1 LMNIPE
7 IITANSKDLERV
19 KAVLKLG
26 FASDALLRWIFP
38 DAASYLKSFDLWM
51 QEFSKIAYEND
62 LVYSEKN
69 FAGASIWHPP
79 GAEFD
84 EAVLEPTFDAIP
96 EERLETVVKFFEEFE
111 KYHPDDAWYLA
122 FIAVDPSKQRK
133 GIGSFLLKEALQ
145 MIDQRGDRAY
155 LEASNEQNKA
165 LYERHG
171 FIEIGKVQF
180 NDSPPAFPMIREAR

>member
-1 LMNIPE
+1 MS
-7 IITANSKDLERV
+7 AV
-19 KAVLKLG
+19 KGVLKLG
-26 FASDALLRWIFP
+26 FASDALLRWVFP

-96 EERLETVVKFFEEFE
+96 EERLETVAKFFEEFE

-122 FIAVDPSKQRK
+122 FIAVDPSQQRK

-171 FIEIGKVQF
+171 FVEIGKVQF
-180 NDSPPAFPMIREAR
+180 KDSPPAFPMIREASVNCITS

>member
-1 LMNIPE
+1 MNVPE
-7 IITANSKDLERV
+7 IITADRKDLDRI
-19 KAVLKLG
+19 KGVLKLG
-26 FASDALLRWIFP
+26 FASDALLRWVFP
-38 DAASYLKSFDLWM
+38 DAANYLRSFDLWM

-96 EERLETVVKFFEEFE
+96 EERLETVAKFFEEFE
-111 KYHPDDAWYLA
+111 TYHPDDAWYLA
-122 FIAVDPSKQRK
+122 FIAVDPSHQRK
-133 GIGSFLLKEALQ
+133 GIGSLLLREALQ

-155 LEASNEQNKA
+155 LEATSEQNKA

-171 FIEIGKVQF
+171 FVEIGKVQF
-180 NDSPPAFPMIREAR
+180 QDSPPAFPMIREAR